1 MTIVALLVL
10 FTATSNM
17 IPFLPIHFRL
27 VESPTDIVLQDGA
40 DILLVRGATLFAD
53 AVEVGSCV
61 GFEVVG
67 SAVGDE
73 DMGLKLVGW
82 TDVGVFVVG
91 LDDVGIDA
99 GFVVGSFLALDG
111 LDVGSLVGFLVGATG
126 FVVGSFLALD
136 GLDVGSLVGFL
147 VGATGFAIGSLL
159 ALDGL
164 DFGSLVGFL
173 VGATGFIVG
182 VRLVGLVVVGLVV
195 GVLLVDL
202 FDVGFG
208 VVGFAVG
215 TTAGL
220 ANGLVV
226 GRGVCGTKGF
236 RGIVLVNVRLPSNI
250 NCTSPVKRR
259 YQSEGKVYPSAS
271 RASQPFVG

>member
-1 MTIVALLVL
+1 
-10 FTATSNM
+10 
-17 IPFLPIHFRL
+17 L

-40 DILLVRGATLFAD
+40 DNLLVRGATLFAD

-82 TDVGVFVVG
+82 TDVGVYIVG

-126 FVVGSFLALD
+126 FVVG
-136 GLDVGSLVGFL
+136 
-147 VGATGFAIGSLL
+147 
-159 ALDGL
+159 
-164 DFGSLVGFL
+164 
-173 VGATGFIVG
+173 

-195 GVLLVDL
+195 GVLLVGL

-226 GRGVCGTKGF
+226 GRGVCGTPLM
-236 RGIVLVNVRLPSNI
+236 LV
-250 NCTSPVKRR
+250 
-259 YQSEGKVYPSAS
+259 G
-271 RASQPFVG
+271 

>member
-1 MTIVALLVL
+1 M
-10 FTATSNM
+10 
-17 IPFLPIHFRL
+17 

-82 TDVGVFVVG
+82 TDVGVYIVG

-99 GFVVGSFLALDG
+99 
-111 LDVGSLVGFLVGATG
+111 G

-226 GRGVCGTKGF
+226 GRGVCGTPLM
-236 RGIVLVNVRLPSNI
+236 LV
-250 NCTSPVKRR
+250 
-259 YQSEGKVYPSAS
+259 G
-271 RASQPFVG
+271 